1 MHNFPETPLELS
13 RLLARRLGTAATTL
27 GFAAGGISYQSDTRR
42 AELATLERAVAGAR
56 HFETPAMQMAASIN
70 APKEHGALKRLLDRT
85 RFVGI
90 RVFSP
95 DRVLIYETWTDVP
108 AALINTVRSRQHAW
122 PGRGQSHQNWI
133 EVTGVRLIQVV
144 LPLFGTDATLV
155 GYLEGISRLDEQTL
169 QKQGEQVR
177 NGALTAVVSVLLT
190 AFLLYPLLL
199 AMLRRSAGLSRRL
212 LDSNLSLM
220 RSIGN
225 AIAKRDSDTDAH
237 NCRVTIYAL
246 DLAEAMGLPKLNI
259 S

>member
-108 AALINTVRSRQHAW
+108 AALINTVRSRQHASVSYTHLDVYKRQ
-122 PGRGQSHQNWI
+122 PYCNPVDMLQSASRSQTGG
-133 EVTGVRLIQVV
+133 VKTTGVNHAHQV
-144 LPLFGTDATLV
+144 PLNSFQPCLYHTLGLHIRAIGRRYSSKHRHCHNV
-155 GYLEGISRLDEQTL
+155 SRPP
-169 QKQGEQVR
+169 
-177 NGALTAVVSVLLT
+177 A
-190 AFLLYPLLL
+190 
-199 AMLRRSAGLSRRL
+199 
-212 LDSNLSLM
+212 
-220 RSIGN
+220 
-225 AIAKRDSDTDAH
+225 
-237 NCRVTIYAL
+237 NCRL
-246 DLAEAMGLPKLNI
+246 FFSESGQL
-259 S
+259 